1 MKKLTLLLCL
11 PIVFAFASERI
22 ITLSPAI
29 NEMVYALGA
38 GEKVVGNT
46 LYSTFPKA
54 SLNVAKV
61 GGYFSP
67 SLEKILALS
76 PTLVIMQKNN
86 HKLAIK
92 LNRLGIKTKVIPI
105 ERLEDIQNALLS
117 LGDILNKK
125 EKAQKIL
132 LGIKKALDELQ
143 GIVKDKK
150 ILIVIG
156 HNTSLEKHIFVVGQN
171 LYLDDIITAS
181 GNKNALVSSRQGQP
195 ILNQENIIATNPDI
209 VILLAH
215 SMKEKHITAHELIS
229 PWTKLPIKAGRNKNI
244 YILDKEYAGIPSD
257 RLILFLQD
265 FKKILYDFKSSQL

>member
-1 MKKLTLLLCL
+1 
-11 PIVFAFASERI
+11 
-22 ITLSPAI
+22 
-29 NEMVYALGA
+29 MVYALGA

-76 PTLVIMQKNN
+76 PTLVIMQENN
-86 HKLAIK
+86 RKLALK
-92 LNRLGIKTKVIPI
+92 LNRLKIKTKIIPI
-105 ERLEDIQNALLS
+105 ERLGDIQNALLS
-117 LGDILNKK
+117 LGDVLDKK
-125 EKAQKIL
+125 EKAKAIVL
-132 LGIKKALDELQ
+132 EIKKSLQALQ
-143 GIVKDKK
+143 NIVINKK

-156 HNTSLEKHIFVVGQN
+156 HNTSLVKHIFVVGQN

-181 GNKNALVSSRQGQP
+181 GNHNALISSRQGQP

-215 SMKEKHITAHELIS
+215 SMKAKKISPHDLIS
-229 PWTKLPIKAGRNKNI
+229 PWERLPINAGQNKNI

-265 FKKILYDFKSSQL
+265 FKKILNDVKSSKL